1 MLKRSKEMANKK
13 MRKIKRM
20 RKEITPPQTTDMEA
34 MHNEMISSKKKNK
47 KRTGRKR

>member
-1 MLKRSKEMANKK
+1 MANKK

-20 RKEITPPQTTDMEA
+20 RKEITPPHMTDMEA
-34 MHNEMISSKKKNK
+34 MHNEMMRKSTSVSPKKKK